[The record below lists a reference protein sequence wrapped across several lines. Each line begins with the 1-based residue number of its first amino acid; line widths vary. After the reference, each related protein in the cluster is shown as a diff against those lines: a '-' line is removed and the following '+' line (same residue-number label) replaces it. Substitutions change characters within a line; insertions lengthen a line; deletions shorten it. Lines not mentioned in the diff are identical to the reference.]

1 MTGARMTRSCAD
13 AFRIA
18 SRVVV
23 YRSAAGVEMEAV
35 GAHGRPVAAGAAGTP
50 VRYASVRQARTA
62 AWRLTAAPV
71 VLADVREG
79 GREDGA
85 V

>member
-18 SRVVV
+18 SRVIVH
-23 YRSAAGVEMEAV
+23 RSAEGIEMEAV
-35 GAHGRPVAAGAAGTP
+35 GPHGRTVAAGADGTP
-50 VRYASVRQARTA
+50 VRYGSVRQARTA
-62 AWRLTAAPV
+62 ARRLTAAPV

-79 GREDGA
+79 DGE
-85 V
+85 

>member
-35 GAHGRPVAAGAAGTP
+35 GAHGRTVAAGADGTP

-62 AWRLTAAPV
+62 ARRLTAAPV
-71 VLADVREG
+71 VLADVRG
-79 GREDGA
+79 GDAE
-85 V
+85 